1 MSEPLN
7 NPNAKAGAVVY
18 GDPFTAQLLALASR
32 VARTEVTVLIGG
44 PSGTGKEVLARY
56 IHENSLRSTGPFI
69 AFNCACL
76 PESMVE
82 DLLFGHEKGAFT
94 GAVQRFPGFFEQ
106 ADGGTLFLDEI
117 GEIPLDLQAKLLR
130 VLQEGEIERIGEE
143 RTRRID
149 VRIIA
154 ATNRNLRAEAEA
166 GRFRQDLF
174 YRLSVFPMELPPLRK
189 RVEDI
194 PLLAE
199 HFLARFARQLGRPI
213 PRLTLANAQELQRYQ
228 WPGNVREL
236 QHALERA
243 CIVAPDGRLRFE
255 FAPDPP
261 RRKDPGPVVTTAPR
275 VLTDLEIRELEA
287 NNIRAALSASQGKI
301 YGAEGAAAKLGM
313 KPTTL
318 ASRIKALGIQP

>member
-1 MSEPLN
+1 
-7 NPNAKAGAVVY
+7 
-18 GDPFTAQLLALASR
+18 
-32 VARTEVTVLIGG
+32 LI
-44 PSGTGKEVLARY
+44 KV
-56 IHENSLRSTGPFI
+56 
-69 AFNCACL
+69 NCAAIPREL
-76 PESMVE
+76 YESE
-82 DLLFGHEKGAFT
+82 FFGHAKGAFT
-94 GAVQRFPGFFEQ
+94 GALRDRAGRFEL

-143 RTRRID
+143 RTRKID

-154 ATNRNLRAEAEA
+154 ATNRNLRGESEA

-199 HFLARFARQLGRPI
+199 HFLTRFARQLGRPR
-213 PRLTLANAQELQRYQ
+213 PRLTLANIQQLQRYD

-236 QHALERA
+236 QHTLERA
-243 CIVAPDGRLRFE
+243 CIVAADGRLRFDFPATPSKQQSE
-255 FAPDPP
+255 RSESSTPQ
-261 RRKDPGPVVTTAPR
+261 RI
-275 VLTDLEIRELEA
+275 LTDEELRTLEA
-287 NNIRAALSASQGKI
+287 DNIRAALSQCHGKV
-301 YGAEGAAAKLGM
+301 YGPNGAAALLGV

-318 ASRIKALGIQP
+318 NSRIKALGIRDT